1 MEQLDALLTR
11 PAEETPTQVHGI
23 SMPSEH
29 S

>member
-1 MEQLDALLTR
+1 MEQLHAILTR

-23 SMPSEH
+23 CMPSEH